1 LTDPAHVP
9 CLQDADANMAANM
22 ADEAGEGAKIEEMAD
37 EDK

>member
-1 LTDPAHVP
+1 MLL
-9 CLQDADANMAANM
+9 CLQDADANM